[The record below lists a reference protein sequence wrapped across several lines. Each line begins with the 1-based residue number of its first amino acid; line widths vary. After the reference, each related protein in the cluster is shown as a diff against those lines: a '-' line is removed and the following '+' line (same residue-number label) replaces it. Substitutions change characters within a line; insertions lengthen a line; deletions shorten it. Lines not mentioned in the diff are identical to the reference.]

1 MVKKNPKIGKSQV
14 AGGVKVQ
21 LPKDSPLI
29 GVLKTDQY
37 DIVDLYTNQVER
49 TYVPSL
55 PDAQGDETFVVE
67 EDIVDETIDL
77 QAPNLE
83 DITLIGK
90 NGTRYSSG
98 QTITDPDIYYDANNN
113 RFLKVKFEV
122 KNSVGD
128 IVTGAII
135 I

>member
-1 MVKKNPKIGKSQV
+1 MVKKNPKIGRSQV

-55 PDAQGDETFVVE
+55 PDAQGDGTFVVE
-67 EDIVDETIDL
+67 EDVVDEAIDL